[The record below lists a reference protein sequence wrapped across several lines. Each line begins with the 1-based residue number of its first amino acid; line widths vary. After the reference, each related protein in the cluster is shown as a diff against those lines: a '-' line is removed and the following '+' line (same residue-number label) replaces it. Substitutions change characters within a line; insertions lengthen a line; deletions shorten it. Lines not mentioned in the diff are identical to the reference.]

1 MPTYSFKQVDVFT
14 DRPFLGNPV
23 AVVLD
28 ADDID
33 PAQMQRIAA
42 WTNLSET
49 TFLLNPS
56 SGEADYRLRI
66 FTPTGELPFAG
77 HPTVGSAHAVLESGI
92 LPSESRSLRQECL
105 AGVLPLTV
113 EGTGADRRIFVRVP
127 EAKLLRDCGATA
139 EAISA
144 ALGAEIVSS
153 PGPMA
158 IDVGPV
164 WLVVHMEDVDS
175 IRRLEPDMAA
185 VARLSREHGLIGVAV
200 FSRYSSGD
208 DTAVHVRCFAPTAGV
223 PEDPVTGSGNATI
236 ARYLAETGMLK
247 EIGDEYVASQGTEM
261 GRDGRVYV
269 RVSGNGLV
277 IEIGGRSVT
286 VIDGEI
292 SL

>member
-1 MPTYSFKQVDVFT
+1 MPTYRFKQVDVFT
-14 DRPFLGNPV
+14 GRPFLGNPV

-49 TFLLNPS
+49 TFVLKPT
-56 SGEADYRLRI
+56 GDADYRLRI
-66 FTPTGELPFAG
+66 FAPAVEMPFAG
-77 HPTVGSAHAVLESGI
+77 HPTVGSAHAVLESGV
-92 LPSESRSLRQECL
+92 LPAESKSFSQECQ
-105 AGVLPLTV
+105 AGALPLTV
-113 EGTGADRRIFVRVP
+113 DGTGADRRIFVRVP
-127 EAKLLRDCGATA
+127 ETKVVGTYEASAD
-139 EAISA
+139 AISA
-144 ALGAEIVSS
+144 ALGAPIARR
-153 PGPMA
+153 PAPIA

-164 WLVVHMEDVDS
+164 WMVAYAETEETV
-175 IRRLEPDMAA
+175 RGLEPDMAA
-185 VARLSREHGLIGVAV
+185 LARLSGDLGVIGVAV
-200 FSRYSSGD
+200 FSHRSGD
-208 DTAVHVRCFAPTAGV
+208 DGAAVHIRCFAPAAGV

-247 EIGDEYVASQGTEM
+247 DIGDEYVASQGTEM
-261 GRDGRVYV
+261 GRDGEVFV
-269 RVSGNGLV
+269 RVSDDGHG

>member
-1 MPTYSFKQVDVFT
+1 MPTYRFKQVDVFT
-14 DRPFLGNPV
+14 GQPFLGNPV

-33 PAQMQRIAA
+33 PARMQRIAA

-49 TFLLNPS
+49 TFVLRPS
-56 SGEADYRLRI
+56 SASADYRLRI

-113 EGTGADRRIFVRVP
+113 DGTGADRRIFVRVP
-127 EAKLLRDCGATA
+127 ETKVVGTYEASAD
-139 EAISA
+139 AISA
-144 ALGAEIVSS
+144 ALGAPIAKR
-153 PGPMA
+153 PAPMA

-164 WLVVHMEDVDS
+164 WLVVHIEDVDS
-175 IRRLEPDMAA
+175 VRRLEPDMAA
-185 VARLSREHGLIGVAV
+185 VAKLSHDLGVIGVAV
-200 FSRYSSGD
+200 FSRRSRD
-208 DTAVHVRCFAPTAGV
+208 DGTAVHVRCFAPAV
-223 PEDPVTGSGNATI
+223 SIPEDPVTGSGNATI

-247 EIGDEYVASQGTEM
+247 DISDEYVASQGTEM
-261 GRDGRVYV
+261 GRDGRVHV
-269 RVSGNGLV
+269 RVSDDGRV

>member
-1 MPTYSFKQVDVFT
+1 MPTYRFKQVDVFT
-14 DRPFLGNPV
+14 GRPFLGNPV

-49 TFLLNPS
+49 TFVLKPT
-56 SGEADYRLRI
+56 EDADYRLRI
-66 FTPTGELPFAG
+66 FAPAVEMPFAG
-77 HPTVGSAHAVLESGI
+77 HPTIGSAHAVLESGV
-92 LPSESRSLRQECL
+92 LPAESKSFSQECQ

-113 EGTGADRRIFVRVP
+113 DGDGADRRIFVRVP
-127 EAKLLRDCGATA
+127 PTKVLRNYEGEAQALSSALDA
-139 EAISA
+139 ET
-144 ALGAEIVSS
+144 VSS
-153 PGPMA
+153 PAPMA

-164 WLVVHMEDVDS
+164 WLVAQIEDVES
-175 IRRLEPDMAA
+175 VRRLAPDMAA
-185 VARLSREHGLIGVAV
+185 LARLSGDLGVVGVAV
-200 FSRYSSGD
+200 FSRRSGD
-208 DTAVHVRCFAPTAGV
+208 DGPAVHVRCFAPAAGV

-247 EIGDEYVASQGTEM
+247 DIGEEYAASQGTEM
-261 GRDGRVYV
+261 GRDGRVHL
-269 RVSGNGLV
+269 RVFDGGRD
-277 IEIGGRSVT
+277 IQIGGRSVT